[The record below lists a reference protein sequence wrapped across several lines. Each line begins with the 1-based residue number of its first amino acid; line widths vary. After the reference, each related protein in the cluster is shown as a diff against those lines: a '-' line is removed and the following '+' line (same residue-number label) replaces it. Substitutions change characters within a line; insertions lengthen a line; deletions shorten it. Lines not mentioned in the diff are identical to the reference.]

1 MSKTKSLKYLILDT
15 INKFKNNNNSELINK
30 IQNSLNVEDHNTN
43 YKITWKNNN
52 INTYIIPKEDF
63 KFYERNDMINYE
75 NNSNYLEINNKSA
88 EKLIEKIL
96 KSKEK
101 KQEKLYPLKLI
112 SFFYISSIFI
122 FFFTLYFVKQDNTSF
137 WSMIICS
144 LFFLDLSKINL
155 NFLLP
160 LILLFIV
167 NFYQNSIIILFSILL
182 LLFIILDSDF
192 RYKKTRIFIQIVSLV
207 ILFNNTK
214 ISYPEVT
221 TELIIICCLVL
232 IAYLKIFFYNNYR
245 CIWLYCLPT
254 ISLGYAFNKDF
265 LLSIISVIFIFFLPN
280 IYSLISNLINK
291 KFNFFLRY

>member
-15 INKFKNNNNSELINK
+15 INKFKNSNNSELINK
-30 IQNSLNVEDHNTN
+30 IQNSLNVEDQSNN
-43 YKITWKNNN
+43 YKITWETNDT
-52 INTYIIPKEDF
+52 NTTIISKEDF

-75 NNSNYLEINNKSA
+75 NNTNYLEINNKSA

-96 KSKEK
+96 ITREK

-112 SFFYISSIFI
+112 NFFFLSVIFI
-122 FFFTLYFVKQDNTSF
+122 FFSFLFFVKQENISF
-137 WSMIICS
+137 WSIIICF

-160 LILLFIV
+160 LILLIIV

-182 LLFIILDSDF
+182 LLFTILDSDF
-192 RYKKTRIFIQIVSLV
+192 RYKKTRIFIQIISLM
-207 ILFNNTK
+207 ILFNNAK
-214 ISYPEVT
+214 ITYPEIT
-221 TELIIICCLVL
+221 TELIIVGCLLL
-232 IAYLKIFFYNNYR
+232 ITYFKIFFYNNFR
-245 CIWLYCLPT
+245 SAWPYCLPA
-254 ISLGYAFNKDF
+254 IPLSHAFNKDI

-291 KFNFFLRY
+291 KI